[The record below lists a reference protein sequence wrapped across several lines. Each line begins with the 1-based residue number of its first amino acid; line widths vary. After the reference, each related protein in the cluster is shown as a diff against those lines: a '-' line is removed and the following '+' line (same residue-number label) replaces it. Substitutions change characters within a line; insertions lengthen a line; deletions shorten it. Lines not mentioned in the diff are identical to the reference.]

1 MLQKIKADYI
11 HHLPDYR
18 ERTEP
23 IKYIIIH
30 CSRSKPKKQIETLEH
45 LGLSAHYII
54 GRDAKLYETLEIEK
68 VAYHAGTSSWRN
80 SEPPSLNGSSIGIEL
95 ESPDM
100 GQSKK
105 SYTHRQIMKLCE
117 LLRYLTI
124 KYKIRRENILGHSD
138 IAPTRKPDPGAYFP
152 WQKLYN
158 EGLGIPRRSNCLH
171 PSEDES
177 FLLQYIGYDISNL
190 PAARYAF
197 CRRWLKAEIIIEQDT
212 QYLVDNPYPKDFIP
226 KDYATYIKTLRYT
239 ALGYEKE
246 RQTKLWYE

>member
-1 MLQKIKADYI
+1 MLGTIKADYI

-18 ERTEP
+18 ERTEA

-30 CSRSKPKKQIETLEH
+30 CSKSKPKQQIETLER
-45 LGLSAHYII
+45 LGLSAHFII
-54 GRDAKLYETLEIEK
+54 GRDGKLYETLEIDK
-68 VAYHAGTSSWRN
+68 VAFHAGISSWRN
-80 SEPPSLNGSSIGIEL
+80 SEQPSLNGSSIGIEL

-100 GQSKK
+100 GQSKR
-105 SYTHRQIMKLCE
+105 SYTPRQITKLCL

-152 WQKLYN
+152 WQKLHK
-158 EGLGIPRRSNCLH
+158 EGLGIPRQRNYLH
-171 PSEDES
+171 PSEDEA
-177 FLLQYIGYDISNL
+177 FLLNYIGYDISNL

-197 CRRWLKAEIIIEQDT
+197 CRRWLKEEIIIEQDI
-212 QYLVDNPYPKDFIP
+212 QYLVDNPFPKDFTP
-226 KDYATYIKTLRYT
+226 KDYAKYLNTLRYT
-239 ALGYEKE
+239 ALGYAKE

>member
-1 MLQKIKADYI
+1 MLGKIKPDYI

-30 CSRSKPKKQIETLEH
+30 CSRSKPKQQIATLEK

-54 GRDAKLYETLEIEK
+54 GRDGKLFETLEIDK

-80 SEPPSLNGSSIGIEL
+80 SEEQSLNGSSIGIEL

-105 SYTHRQIMKLCE
+105 SYSHKQIMKLCA
-117 LLRYLTI
+117 LLRYLLI

-138 IAPTRKPDPGAYFP
+138 VAPTRKPDPGAYFP

-158 EGLGIPRRSNCLH
+158 EGLGIPRRCNCFH
-171 PSEDES
+171 PSQDEV
-177 FLLQYIGYDISNL
+177 FLLNYIGYNTDNL
-190 PAARYAF
+190 AAARYAF
-197 CRRWLKAEIIIEQDT
+197 CRRWLKEEVIIEQDI
-212 QYLVDNPYPKDFIP
+212 QYLLDNPYPPNFTP
-226 KDYATYIKTLRYT
+226 KDPETYMKTLRYT

-246 RQTKLWYE
+246 RKTKLWYE